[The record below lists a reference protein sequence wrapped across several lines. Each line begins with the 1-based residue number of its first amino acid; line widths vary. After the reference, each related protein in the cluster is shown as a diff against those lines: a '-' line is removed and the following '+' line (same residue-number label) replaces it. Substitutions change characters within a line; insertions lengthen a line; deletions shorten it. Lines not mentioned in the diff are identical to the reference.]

1 MGEEHAVRALMSTWR
16 RLYGASPLH
25 LAAHA
30 AAFAAAGYALLRI
43 LERGPVEN
51 FLIWFLGAALLH
63 DLVLLPL
70 YSLLDVGA
78 RLGLGRRRLP
88 AINHLRVPAL
98 ISGLLLLV
106 YFPLILVEADRNY
119 VRASGHHVHD
129 YARNWLLITAALFAG
144 SALIYLGRSIRA
156 GRRSDR

>member
-1 MGEEHAVRALMSTWR
+1 MSAWR

-25 LAAHA
+25 LVAHA
-30 AAFAAAGYALLRI
+30 AAFAAAGYAFLRI

-51 FLIWFLGAALLH
+51 FLIWFVGAALLH
-63 DLVLLPL
+63 DLVLLPA
-70 YSLLDVGA
+70 YSLLDRGA
-78 RLGLGRRRLP
+78 RFTVRAP
-88 AINHLRVPAL
+88 SINYLRVPAL

-119 VRASGHHVHD
+119 VRSTGHHVHD
-129 YARNWLLITAALFAG
+129 YARNWLLVTLALFAG
-144 SALIYLGRSIRA
+144 SGLIYLGRTIRA

>member
-1 MGEEHAVRALMSTWR
+1 MSAWR
-16 RLYGASPLH
+16 RAYGANPLH

-43 LERGPVEN
+43 LERAPLGN
-51 FLIWFLGAALLH
+51 FLLWFVGAALLH

-78 RLGLGRRRLP
+78 RLGLGARARRARVP

-106 YFPLILVEADRNY
+106 YFPLILVEAPGNY
-119 VRASGHHVHD
+119 VRATGHPAHG
-129 YARNWLLITAALFAG
+129 YARNWLLITAALFALSG
-144 SALIYLGRSIRA
+144 LIYLGRSIRA
-156 GRRSDR
+156 ARRRAR

>member
-1 MGEEHAVRALMSTWR
+1 MSTWR

-25 LAAHA
+25 LAGHVAV
-30 AAFAAAGYALLRI
+30 FATAGYAFLRI
-43 LERGPVEN
+43 LQRGPVEN
-51 FLIWFLGAALLH
+51 FVIWFVGAALLH
-63 DLVLLPL
+63 DLVLLPA

-88 AINHLRVPAL
+88 AINYVRVPAL

-119 VRASGHHVHD
+119 VRSTGHHVHD
-129 YARNWLLITAALFAG
+129 YARNWLLITAVLFAG
-144 SALIYLGRSIRA
+144 SGLIYLGRSIRA
-156 GRRSDR
+156 GRRSDP

>member
-1 MGEEHAVRALMSTWR
+1 MIAWR
-16 RLYGASPLH
+16 RLYGASPFH

-30 AAFAAAGYALLRI
+30 AAFGAAGYAFLRI

-51 FLIWFLGAALLH
+51 FVIWFVGAALLH

-70 YSLLDVGA
+70 YSFLDLGA
-78 RLGLGRRRLP
+78 RLGLRGRRVA
-88 AINHLRVPAL
+88 AINYLRVPAL
-98 ISGLLLLV
+98 LSGLLLLV

-119 VRASGHHVHD
+119 VRSTGHHAHH
-129 YARNWLLITAALFAG
+129 YARNWLLITAALFAA

-156 GRRSDR
+156 HRRRGP

>member
-1 MGEEHAVRALMSTWR
+1 MSTWR
-16 RLYGASPLH
+16 RIYGASPLH

-30 AAFAAAGYALLRI
+30 LAFGAAGYAFLRI

-51 FLIWFLGAALLH
+51 FVIWFLAAALLH

-70 YSLLDVGA
+70 YSALDLGA
-78 RLGLGRRRLP
+78 RLGFRGRRVP
-88 AINHLRVPAL
+88 SINYLRVPAL

-119 VRASGHHVHD
+119 VRSTGHHVHG
-129 YARNWLLITAALFAG
+129 YARNWLLITAALFAASG
-144 SALIYLGRSIRA
+144 LIYLGRSIRA
-156 GRRSDR
+156 GRRRDP

>member
-1 MGEEHAVRALMSTWR
+1 MRHALRNI
-16 RLYGASPLH
+16 YGASPLH
-25 LAAHA
+25 LAGHA
-30 AAFAAAGYALLRI
+30 LAFVAAGYALLRI

-51 FLIWFLGAALLH
+51 FLLWFAGAALVH

-70 YSLLDVGA
+70 YSLLDLGA
-78 RLGLGRRRLP
+78 RLGLRIHSRPARPP

-119 VRASGHHVHD
+119 VRSTGHHVHG
-129 YARNWLLITAALFAG
+129 YARNWLVITAALFAG

-156 GRRSDR
+156 RHRSDP